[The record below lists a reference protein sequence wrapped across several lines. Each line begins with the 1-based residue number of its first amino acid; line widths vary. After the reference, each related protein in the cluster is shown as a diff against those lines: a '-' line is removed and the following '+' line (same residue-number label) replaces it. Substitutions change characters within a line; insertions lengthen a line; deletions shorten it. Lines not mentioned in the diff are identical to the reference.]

1 MRILVF
7 GTGVFWKSRQES
19 VLNNSDIICFL
30 DNNPDKI
37 GKYIHGIL
45 IDSPNNITKYENE
58 YDYVLLMSQYTHE
71 MKMQL
76 VDLGITQEV
85 IWTWKDYVCNE
96 IKDAITYYVN
106 ENVSETDTI
115 IITTAMNYNG
125 GTIAAV
131 YAAKAL
137 TQKGQTVIMCTQR
150 CDIKYLDEIRNDRV
164 NVLVAPIL
172 EFDINFEIMGLVQKS
187 KNVIINVFQ
196 MLPIV
201 SRLNGIKPILWWVH
215 EPEELYGPVLG
226 KYVEDANPINFE
238 KINIKAVSRVAMA
251 NFNSHFPNR
260 IDGIMTYGIPDEATD
275 IDTTL
280 MEKNSKITFAVI
292 GGIIELKAQ
301 DVFVKAVSLLKEM
314 ERIQANFLVIGNDG
328 GKFGQQVHKMAQ
340 GIDEIKFMGNLSR
353 KQMRE
358 IYPSIDV
365 VVCPSLEETMSIVM
379 TEAMM
384 HGKACIGS
392 DKAGMT
398 DYIIDGENGL
408 VCKAGNAE
416 NLTEKIR
423 YFINNPQEVIRMG
436 KAARKIYEDYFTMD
450 KFASRL
456 IDALDE
462 TANNYNTNS

>member
-1 MRILVF
+1 MKKIIVF
-7 GTGVFWKSRQES
+7 GTGLFWKNRREA
-19 VLNNSDIICFL
+19 VLSKVDVICFL
-30 DNNPDKI
+30 DNNHKKI
-37 GKYIHGIL
+37 GTYIHGKL
-45 IDSPNNITKYENE
+45 IDSPDNVAR
-58 YDYVLLMSQYTHE
+58 YDYDYILIMSQYKE
-71 MKMQL
+71 EIKSQL
-76 VDLGITQEV
+76 VGLGISEKKIKDWQE
-85 IWTWKDYVCNE
+85 YVCTE
-96 IKDAITYYVN
+96 IKDDVEHYVDEKNN
-106 ENVSETDTI
+106 EIDAI
-115 IITTAMNYNG
+115 IITTAMDYNG
-125 GTIAAV
+125 GTMAAV
-131 YAAKAL
+131 YIAKAL
-137 TQKGQTVIMCTQR
+137 MQKGQAVIMCTQR
-150 CDIKYLDEIRNDRV
+150 CDSRYLNEIRSDGV

-201 SRLNGIKPILWWVH
+201 SRLNGIKPILWWIH

-260 IDGIMTYGIPDEATD
+260 IDGIMTYGIPDEATE
-275 IDTTL
+275 IDTIV
-280 MEKNSKITFAVI
+280 MKKASKITFAII

-301 DVFVKAVSLLKEM
+301 DVFVKAVSLLKET
-314 ERIQANFLVIGNDG
+314 ERIQANFWVIGNDSS
-328 GKFGQQVHKMAQ
+328 KFGQQVHKMAQ

-416 NLTEKIR
+416 NLTEKIS